1 MISVMADNN
10 NDMAAEVLLLFL
22 IAVVSVAV
30 VVAVAMAKRK
40 IVCNLPF
47 NY

>member
-1 MISVMADNN
+1 MISVLADNN

-22 IAVVSVAV
+22 IAVVAVA